1 MGWPSPSIRLRAS
14 LKPMAYFPPLI
25 SSFRFLFP
33 SFLFGSNGC
42 PVQEVIQR
50 VSIVEPLGPK
60 GIVFIQEIANF
71 NKLDGFVKS
80 PLHPLPC

>member
-25 SSFRFLFP
+25 SSFRFLLP